1 MDDFVVRKRQH
12 EILVKRI
19 QHAEGQIV
27 VVILAMDGIVLEIAE
42 RVVHPSH
49 IPLHAEAE
57 AADVDGL

>member
-1 MDDFVVRKRQH
+1 MRERQD
-12 EILVKRI
+12 EIFLERI
-19 QHAEGQIV
+19 QHAEGEIV

-49 IPLHAEAE
+49 VPLHAEAE

>member
-1 MDDFVVRKRQH
+1 MRKRQH

-19 QHAEGQIV
+19 EAAEGEIV
-27 VVILAMDGIVLEIAE
+27 VVVLAMDGIVLEIAK

-49 IPLHAEAE
+49 IPLHAKAE